1 MTLTN
6 RSTVQELLSRHGISM
21 KKKYGQNFLVS
32 ESVPARIARCGAE
45 EGGKILEIGPGIG
58 TMTRELAALSEQVV
72 AVEIDGSLLPVLDE
86 TLSDL
91 SNVRVV
97 HGDILKT
104 DLSALYREEFGGT
117 GTLRVC
123 ANLPY
128 YITTP
133 ILTYLLESSLPL
145 RSITVMVQKE
155 VADRLCAEPGSPE
168 YGAITLAVRFRGTA
182 GKCFTV
188 PAGCFFPPPKV
199 DSAVVRIDL
208 FERSPFSLSEEEKK
222 LFFACVR
229 AAFMQRRKT
238 LGNALA
244 AGFPS
249 LPKEVLR
256 ALPEEIGLSKDVR
269 GEALSAESYARL
281 ARALSEKLRR
291 FSAVQAPDGKNTSE
305 RCP

>member
-1 MTLTN
+1 
-6 RSTVQELLSRHGISM
+6 
-21 KKKYGQNFLVS
+21 
-32 ESVPARIARCGAE
+32 
-45 EGGKILEIGPGIG
+45 
-58 TMTRELAALSEQVV
+58 
-72 AVEIDGSLLPVLDE
+72 
-86 TLSDL
+86 
-91 SNVRVV
+91 
-97 HGDILKT
+97 
-104 DLSALYREEFGGT
+104 
-117 GTLRVC
+117 
-123 ANLPY
+123 
-128 YITTP
+128 
-133 ILTYLLESSLPL
+133 
-145 RSITVMVQKE
+145 MVQKE

-208 FERSPFSLSEEEKK
+208 FDRSPFALSEEEKK

-256 ALPEEIGLSKDVR
+256 ALPEEIGLSRDVR

-281 ARALSEKLRR
+281 GTGAFGKAAAFFRRTDAEWRKHLGKLPLKSKKSKKIVKTGS
-291 FSAVQAPDGKNTSE
+291 FSCNSLQNSI
-305 RCP
+305 

>member
-1 MTLTN
+1 M
-6 RSTVQELLSRHGISM
+6 
-21 KKKYGQNFLVS
+21 
-32 ESVPARIARCGAE
+32 
-45 EGGKILEIGPGIG
+45 
-58 TMTRELAALSEQVV
+58 V

-208 FERSPFSLSEEEKK
+208 FERSPFALSEEEKK

-256 ALPEEIGLSKDVR
+256 ALPRRSDCQGTFGEKPCPPKATPALR
-269 GEALSAESYARL
+269 GRFRKSCGVFPPYRCRMAETPRKA
-281 ARALSEKLRR
+281 APEK
-291 FSAVQAPDGKNTSE
+291 QKK
-305 RCP
+305 

>member
-72 AVEIDGSLLPVLDE
+72 AVEIDSSLLPVLDE

-117 GTLRVC
+117 
-123 ANLPY
+123 
-128 YITTP
+128 
-133 ILTYLLESSLPL
+133 
-145 RSITVMVQKE
+145 
-155 VADRLCAEPGSPE
+155 
-168 YGAITLAVRFRGTA
+168 
-182 GKCFTV
+182 
-188 PAGCFFPPPKV
+188 
-199 DSAVVRIDL
+199 
-208 FERSPFSLSEEEKK
+208 
-222 LFFACVR
+222 
-229 AAFMQRRKT
+229 
-238 LGNALA
+238 
-244 AGFPS
+244 
-249 LPKEVLR
+249 
-256 ALPEEIGLSKDVR
+256 
-269 GEALSAESYARL
+269 
-281 ARALSEKLRR
+281 
-291 FSAVQAPDGKNTSE
+291 
-305 RCP
+305 